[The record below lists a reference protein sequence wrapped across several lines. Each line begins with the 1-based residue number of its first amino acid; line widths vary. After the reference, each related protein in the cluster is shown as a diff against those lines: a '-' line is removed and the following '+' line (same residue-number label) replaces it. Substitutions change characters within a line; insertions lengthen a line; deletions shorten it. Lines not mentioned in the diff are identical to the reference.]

1 MTHVEPDAAL
11 LQLVGPGL
19 ELDVGRLVVGG
30 HRLERR
36 VEERVHERR
45 LAQPRLAD
53 AHHVEGEPAAHR
65 LVHQLQRGGSTVE
78 FGIGFMS
85 YIGLR
90 GIHQELYLNNYSS
103 CLGVVV

>member
-36 VEERVHERR
+36 VEERVHQRR

-65 LVHQLQRGGSTVE
+65 LVHQLQREGSTVE
-78 FGIGFMS
+78 FEVGFPIGMWPEPRMPERDS
-85 YIGLR
+85 
-90 GIHQELYLNNYSS
+90 NM
-103 CLGVVV
+103 